1 MNPYNPTRKYLLAQC
16 GLGAQFV
23 RGSGHFLYD
32 ANGQQ
37 YLDFLSQYG
46 VASLGHNHPEL
57 VEALTEWAQSGQPQ
71 MIQPFTGEA
80 TEQLA
85 ETLRDVTPGD
95 LGCTVFTNS
104 GAEAAEAAIKL
115 ARARTGR
122 PTILSTIGGFHGKTL
137 GALSATGN
145 PVYQALFNAP
155 APGFDYVPYG
165 DLDVLAEKLHADGD
179 HIAAFMV
186 EPVQGEG
193 GMVPAPDGYLA
204 GVVDVCRS
212 AGVLT
217 VFDEVQTGLGRTGTL
232 FAAEAAGV
240 APDIMLLGKALGGA
254 LMPIAACICTPK
266 AWDHGFGMLH
276 SSTFAGNQL
285 ACAVGLR
292 VIDLLLR
299 DDQRMVAHVAN
310 MGEYLLG
317 RLRELAQHHPQVIKE
332 ARGRGLMAGLEFHRF
347 DGEGSFAMGF
357 ASRAGLLT
365 ILLSGY
371 LLQSHRIVTAAVFN
385 DAHFLRLEPPFT
397 VDTDEIDRA
406 INAIATICQGV
417 EDGEVQELFRHLTDV
432 PQTPRPDG
440 LYVSAASD
448 MRERHEPTSQSGTH
462 TFAFMGHYIDE
473 SDYVRV
479 DPAFA
484 KYSPERLAR
493 WRQWVAQVG
502 PGILDHVE
510 ALRSASGETVDGW
523 LLAVPMLPMQLL
535 ELGRKE
541 MIALFQRTIDMAKR
555 RGAKIL
561 GLGGFNSVI
570 TRGGQR
576 VVGKGIAVTTGN
588 TLSSVMAADGIRK
601 AAAERGVDLS
611 TAHVA
616 AIGATGAIGRLASLL
631 LAPEVGRLTLIG
643 NSLSPDAPQRCRAV
657 AGDVYRHLLGHLV
670 DGGGQAGAGGA
681 AQQSV
686 AEAVRAEAARHHGDT
701 EDALARWIHQHLP
714 PDHPDR
720 TVRLTAMME
729 EMLVEA
735 GRETLVR
742 HTCDLAGTVDDADII
757 LLATSS
763 DQALIHPEHL
773 KPNAIVCDVAR
784 PSNVAADLP
793 QQRPD
798 VLIFEGGLVQLP
810 HPVNFGGEFQILP
823 EGTTLGCLAETILL
837 ALEGDFSDHSI
848 GQRLDVAEA
857 EYLACLASKHGFVAA
872 SPELCR
878 KS

>member
-16 GLGAQFV
+16 GLGVQFV

-32 ANGQQ
+32 ADGRS

-57 VEALTEWAQSGQPQ
+57 VEALTDWARSGQPQ
-71 MIQPFTGEA
+71 MIQPFTGVA

-85 ETLRDVTPGD
+85 EMLRQITPGD

-155 APGFDYVPYG
+155 APGFDYIPYG
-165 DLDVLAEKLHADGD
+165 DLDALAEKLHADGD

-193 GMVPAPDGYLA
+193 GMVSAPDGYLA
-204 GVVDVCRS
+204 KAADLCRS

-217 VFDEVQTGLGRTGTL
+217 VFDEVQTGLGRTGAL

-240 APDIMLLGKALGGA
+240 SPDIMLLGKALGGA

-285 ACAVGLR
+285 ACAVGSQ
-292 VIDLLLR
+292 VIDILLR
-299 DDQRMVAHVAN
+299 DDQQIVSHVAKI
-310 MGEYLLG
+310 GDYLLG
-317 RLRELAQHHPQVIKE
+317 RLRELAARYPQVIKE
-332 ARGRGLMAGLEFHRF
+332 ARGRGLMAGIEFHRF

-365 ILLSGY
+365 ILMSGY
-371 LLQSHRIVTAAVFN
+371 LLQSQQIVTAAVFN

-397 VDTDEIDRA
+397 VGKEEIDQA
-406 INAIATICQGV
+406 IDAIATICQYLV
-417 EDGEVQELFRHLTDV
+417 DGDFHELFRHLTDV
-432 PQTPRPDG
+432 PPTPRPDG

-448 MRERHEPTSQSGTH
+448 MRERHEPTRQSGAH

-479 DPAFA
+479 DPAFR
-484 KYSPERLAR
+484 KFSPERLER

-510 ALRSASGETVDGW
+510 ALCSASGDTVDGW

-535 ELGRKE
+535 ELGRNE
-541 MIALFQRTIDMAKR
+541 MIALFQRTIDVAKR

-601 AAAERGVDLS
+601 AAAGRGVDLAK
-611 TAHVA
+611 AHVA
-616 AIGATGAIGRLASLL
+616 AIGATGAVGRLASLL

-643 NSLSPDAPQRCRAV
+643 NSLSPDAPQRCRIV
-657 AGDVYRHLLGHLV
+657 AGDVYRHLLGRLAESN
-670 DGGGQAGAGGA
+670 GQAAGGLV
-681 AQQSV
+681 QQSV
-686 AEAVRAEAARHHGDT
+686 CEAVLSEAIRHHGDT
-701 EDALARWIHQHLP
+701 PDAFAQWTRQHLP

-720 TVRLTAMME
+720 TVKLAGMME
-729 EMLVEA
+729 EMLAET
-735 GRETLVR
+735 GREVLIR
-742 HTCDLAGTVDDADII
+742 HTCDLVGAVDEADII
-757 LLATSS
+757 VLATSS

-793 QQRPD
+793 KQRPD

-810 HPVNFGGEFQILP
+810 HPVDFGGEFQILP

-837 ALEGDFSDHSI
+837 ALAGDFTDHSI

-857 EYLACLASKHGFVAA
+857 EYIGGLAKKHGFVAA